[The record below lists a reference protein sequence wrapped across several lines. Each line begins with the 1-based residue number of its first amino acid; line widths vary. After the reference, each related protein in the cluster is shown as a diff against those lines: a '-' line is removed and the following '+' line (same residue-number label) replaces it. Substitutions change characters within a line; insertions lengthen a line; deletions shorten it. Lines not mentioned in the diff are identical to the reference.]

1 MKAADVMVTDVIAL
15 RPQDTVQTA
24 AAVLLDKRISAAPVT
39 NDEGRLVGI
48 VSEGDLMRRSEIGTE
63 RRRSWWLQCLVAP
76 ETKAQEFVKA
86 HAVKVA
92 DVMSR
97 HVVTAKEDTSLQGVA
112 TILEKNGIKR
122 VPILRGEKV
131 VGIVSRRNIV
141 QAFAQTA
148 AARAKVTA
156 TDTAIRDAL
165 MEQIRELPW
174 GEPWLVSVS
183 VTDGVVELWG
193 PVSSEEEQQAL
204 RVAAEA
210 TPGVKEVKVNLYRI
224 RYSAAA

>member
-1 MKAADVMVTDVIAL
+1 MKAADVMVTDVITV

-24 AAVLLDKRISAAPVT
+24 AAVLLDKRISAAPVI

-48 VSEGDLMRRSEIGTE
+48 VSEGDLMRRAEIGTA
-63 RRRSWWLQCLVAP
+63 RRRSWWLECLVAP
-76 ETKAQEFVKA
+76 ETRAEEFVKA

-92 DVMSR
+92 DVMTK
-97 HVVTAKEDTSLQGVA
+97 HVVTATEETSLRDLA

-122 VPILRGEKV
+122 LPIMRGEKV
-131 VGIVSRRNIV
+131 VGIVSRRNIL

-148 AARAKVTA
+148 AGREKVTA
-156 TDTAIRDAL
+156 TDTAIRDAI
-165 MEQIRELPW
+165 MEQIRRLPW

-193 PVSSEEEQQAL
+193 PVNSEEEQQAL

-210 TPGVKEVKVNLYRI
+210 TPGVKAVKVNFHRI

>member
-24 AAVLLDKRISAAPVT
+24 AAVLLDKRISAAPVI

-76 ETKAQEFVKA
+76 ETKAQEFIKA

-92 DVMSR
+92 DVMSK

-148 AARAKVTA
+148 A
-156 TDTAIRDAL
+156 
-165 MEQIRELPW
+165 
-174 GEPWLVSVS
+174 
-183 VTDGVVELWG
+183 
-193 PVSSEEEQQAL
+193 
-204 RVAAEA
+204 
-210 TPGVKEVKVNLYRI
+210 
-224 RYSAAA
+224 